1 MTSDEYKT
9 VIDTT
14 HMMLGGYGR
23 AIHPDDKKRLSD
35 ALAILENAQKA
46 AAPQASNDL
55 AIAVERAAL
64 YAASLKKAD
73 AENDALRE
81 DLRLAAETLRRY
93 EVLHR
98 AKGTDESTAKAEVN
112 AALATRFEET
122 LAAHGI
128 TSKAEGAQPAPPASY
143 AQDCR
148 MLTGAEFMRV
158 WSPDLTTYGNALAAC
173 LKFAEVNGLTI
184 KEQS

>member
-35 ALAILENAQKA
+35 ALAILEKAHKA
-46 AAPQASNDL
+46 AAPQAGDDL

-73 AENDALRE
+73 AENDALRA
-81 DLRLAAETLRRY
+81 DAARYQWLRDKSEPGICAFYMPVGMAFHSVKFKRET
-93 EVLHR
+93 V
-98 AKGTDESTAKAEVN
+98 DEAIDAV
-112 AALATRFEET
+112 R
-122 LAAHGI
+122 
-128 TSKAEGAQPAPPASY
+128 KAEG
-143 AQDCR
+143 
-148 MLTGAEFMRV
+148 
-158 WSPDLTTYGNALAAC
+158 
-173 LKFAEVNGLTI
+173 VNHG
-184 KEQS
+184 